1 MRDVSIAHGTCR
13 AWLATQRDKAAAAHR
28 SSNRKCMTEAGLTQR
43 PPLILLANEHEW
55 AARSL
60 ETILGPHGYAVL
72 RAYTGRQLLGLVRS
86 AQPDLIMVD
95 VRLPDMRG
103 VDVCR
108 ALRDDPHFPEE
119 TPIIFTSSGTPER
132 DERLEA
138 FRAGA
143 WEIVSQPLD
152 AEVLL
157 LKLDAYMRGK
167 RAVDRLRDESLLDQ
181 ATGLY
186 NMQGMVRRARE
197 MSADAQRL
205 HAPISCVAF
214 TPVATT
220 EMEPTPPAIT
230 EFMIERLG
238 AIVRRT
244 GRASDAIGRL
254 GPAEFAIIAPA
265 TAEPGAI
272 RMMERLESQLSDVL
286 TQPDGIAQRVELR
299 AGYCTVADGAQSD
312 VDAVEM
318 LLRAN
323 TALRLVRDADRNDE
337 WRAYDRSAVRFAL

>member
-1 MRDVSIAHGTCR
+1 MID
-13 AWLATQRDKAAAAHR
+13 
-28 SSNRKCMTEAGLTQR
+28 AGITPR

-86 AQPDLIMVD
+86 AQPDLIMLD

-103 VDVCR
+103 VTACR

-132 DERLEA
+132 EERMEA
-138 FRAGA
+138 FKAGA
-143 WEIVSQPLD
+143 WEFVSQPLD
-152 AEVLL
+152 PEVLL
-157 LKLDAYMRGK
+157 FKLAAFMRGK

-181 ATGLY
+181 STGLY

-214 TPVATT
+214 TPIATT
-220 EMEPTPPAIT
+220 DSEPSPPAIT
-230 EFMIERLG
+230 ELMIEHLG
-238 AIVRRT
+238 AVVRRT

-254 GPAEFAIIAPA
+254 GPSEFAIIAPA
-265 TAEPGAI
+265 TEEPGAV
-272 RMMERLESQLSDVL
+272 RMMERLQASLAEQMTVV
-286 TQPDGIAQRVELR
+286 DGIAPHVELR
-299 AGYCTVADGAQSD
+299 AGYCSVADGSASP

-323 TALRLVRDADRNDE
+323 TALKHARDAGHAAEERFFGDTP
-337 WRAYDRSAVRFAL
+337 VRYAL

>member
-1 MRDVSIAHGTCR
+1 MTDV
-13 AWLATQRDKAAAAHR
+13 
-28 SSNRKCMTEAGLTQR
+28 GLPPR
-43 PPLILLANEHEW
+43 PPLILLANEQEW

-60 ETILGPHGYAVL
+60 ETVLGPRGYAVL
-72 RAYTGRQLLGLVRS
+72 RAYTGRQMLGLVRS

-132 DERLEA
+132 EQRLEA

-143 WEIVSQPLD
+143 WEFVSQPLD
-152 AEVLL
+152 TELLL

-205 HAPISCVAF
+205 HAPIACVAF
-214 TPVATT
+214 TPVATATTDPASPALT
-220 EMEPTPPAIT
+220 EIMV
-230 EFMIERLG
+230 ERLG

-254 GPAEFAIIAPA
+254 GPTEFAIIAPA
-265 TAEPGAI
+265 TEEPGAI
-272 RMMERLESQLSDVL
+272 RMMERIEASLADAL
-286 TQPDGIAQRVELR
+286 TRPDGGAQHVELR
-299 AGYCTVADGAQSD
+299 TGYCSIPDGARSA

-323 TALRLVRDADRNDE
+323 TALRQARDAE
-337 WRAYDRSAVRFAL
+337 RSESFQPFDDSTVRYAL

>member
-1 MRDVSIAHGTCR
+1 MTDVGISA
-13 AWLATQRDKAAAAHR
+13 
-28 SSNRKCMTEAGLTQR
+28 R

-86 AQPDLIMVD
+86 AQPELIMLD

-103 VDVCR
+103 AAVCR
-108 ALRDDPHFPEE
+108 ALRDDPYFPEE

-132 DERLEA
+132 EERVEA

-143 WEIVSQPLD
+143 WEFVSQPLD
-152 AEVLL
+152 SEVLL

-167 RAVDRLRDESLLDQ
+167 RAADRLRDESLLDQ
-181 ATGLY
+181 STGLY

-220 EMEPTPPAIT
+220 ESDSTPPAIT
-230 EFMIERLG
+230 EIMVEHLG
-238 AIVRRT
+238 AIIRRT

-254 GPAEFAIIAPA
+254 GPSEFAIIAPA
-265 TAEPGAI
+265 TQQPGAV
-272 RMMERLESQLSDVL
+272 RMMERLQASLSEQIVAPGGL
-286 TQPDGIAQRVELR
+286 ASRVELR
-299 AGYCTVADGAQSD
+299 AGYCSVPDGARSS

-323 TALRLVRDADRNDE
+323 TALKHAREADRQAEISYGD
-337 WRAYDRSAVRFAL
+337 ASPVRYAQ

>member
-1 MRDVSIAHGTCR
+1 
-13 AWLATQRDKAAAAHR
+13 
-28 SSNRKCMTEAGLTQR
+28 MTEAGLTQR

>member
-1 MRDVSIAHGTCR
+1 MTDV
-13 AWLATQRDKAAAAHR
+13 
-28 SSNRKCMTEAGLTQR
+28 GLSPR

-55 AARSL
+55 AARSF
-60 ETILGPHGYAVL
+60 ETVLGPHGYAVL

-86 AQPDLIMVD
+86 AQPDLIMLD
-95 VRLPDMRG
+95 MRLPDMRG

-108 ALRDDPHFPEE
+108 ALRDDPHFPDE
-119 TPIIFTSSGTPER
+119 TPIIFTSSGTPGREER
-132 DERLEA
+132 VEA
-138 FRAGA
+138 FKAGA

-152 AEVLL
+152 SELLL

-167 RAVDRLRDESLLDQ
+167 RAADRLRDESLVDQ

-214 TPVATT
+214 MPVASATSDSAPPVLT
-220 EMEPTPPAIT
+220 EIMVEH
-230 EFMIERLG
+230 LG
-238 AIVRRT
+238 AIVRRS

-254 GPAEFAIIAPA
+254 GAAEFAIIAPA
-265 TAEPGAI
+265 TEEPGAI
-272 RMMERLESQLSDVL
+272 RMMERIEASLADAL
-286 TQPDGIAQRVELR
+286 TSPEGIAQRVELR
-299 AGYCTVADGAQSD
+299 TGYCSIPDGARSA

-323 TALRLVRDADRNDE
+323 TALRHARDAQRGE
-337 WRAYDRSAVRFAL
+337 EIRAFDDSSVRYAL

>member
-1 MRDVSIAHGTCR
+1 
-13 AWLATQRDKAAAAHR
+13 
-28 SSNRKCMTEAGLTQR
+28 MTEAGLTPP

-60 ETILGPHGYAVL
+60 ETILGPHGFAVL
-72 RAYTGRQLLGLVRS
+72 RAYTGRQLLGLIGS

-108 ALRDDPHFPEE
+108 ALRDDPQFPEE
-119 TPIIFTSSGTPER
+119 TPLILTSSGTPER
-132 DERLEA
+132 KERLEA
-138 FRAGA
+138 FKAGA
-143 WEIVSQPLD
+143 WEVVSQPLD
-152 AEVLL
+152 SEMLL

-167 RAVDRLRDESLLDQ
+167 RAVDRLRNESLLDQ

-220 EMEPTPPAIT
+220 DMEPTPPALT
-230 EFMIERLG
+230 EMMIERLG

-254 GPAEFAIIAPA
+254 GPTEFAIIAPA
-265 TAEPGAI
+265 TEEPGAI
-272 RMMERLESQLSDVL
+272 RMMERLEAQLSDMM
-286 TQPDGIAQRVELR
+286 TTPNGIAQRVELR
-299 AGYCTVADGAQSD
+299 AGYCSVADSSQSD

-323 TALRLVRDADRNDE
+323 SALRRVRDAERGDQL
-337 WRAYDRSAVRFAL
+337 RAFDNSPVRFAL

>member
-1 MRDVSIAHGTCR
+1 MTDV
-13 AWLATQRDKAAAAHR
+13 
-28 SSNRKCMTEAGLTQR
+28 GLTPR

-60 ETILGPHGYAVL
+60 ETVLGPHGYAVL
-72 RAYTGRQLLGLVRS
+72 RAYTGRQMLGLVRS

-95 VRLPDMRG
+95 MRLPDMRG

-119 TPIIFTSSGTPER
+119 TPIIFTSSGTPGREER
-132 DERLEA
+132 VEA

-152 AEVLL
+152 TELLL

-167 RAVDRLRDESLLDQ
+167 RTVDRLRDESLLDQ

-205 HAPISCVAF
+205 HAAISCVAF
-214 TPVATT
+214 TPVATAASEPAPRALT
-220 EMEPTPPAIT
+220 EI
-230 EFMIERLG
+230 MIEHLG

-254 GPAEFAIIAPA
+254 GPTEFAIIAPA
-265 TAEPGAI
+265 TEESGAI
-272 RMMERLESQLSDVL
+272 RMMERIEASLSDAL
-286 TQPDGIAQRVELR
+286 TKPDGIAQRVELR
-299 AGYCTVADGAQSD
+299 AGYCSIPDGARSA

-323 TALRLVRDADRNDE
+323 TALRHARDAQRGEELRTFDD
-337 WRAYDRSAVRFAL
+337 SSVRYAL

>member
-1 MRDVSIAHGTCR
+1 MTDVGFPS
-13 AWLATQRDKAAAAHR
+13 
-28 SSNRKCMTEAGLTQR
+28 R
-43 PPLILLANEHEW
+43 PPLILLANEQEW

-60 ETILGPHGYAVL
+60 ETVLGPRGYAVL
-72 RAYTGRQLLGLVRS
+72 RAYTGRQMLGLVRS

-103 VDVCR
+103 VDVCK

-132 DERLEA
+132 EQRLEA

-143 WEIVSQPLD
+143 WEFVSQPLD
-152 AEVLL
+152 TELLL

-205 HAPISCVAF
+205 HASIACVAF
-214 TPVATT
+214 TPVASGSSDPAPTALT
-220 EMEPTPPAIT
+220 EI
-230 EFMIERLG
+230 MIERLG

-254 GPAEFAIIAPA
+254 GPTEFAIIAPA
-265 TAEPGAI
+265 TEEPGAI
-272 RMMERLESQLSDVL
+272 RMMERIEASLADAL
-286 TQPDGIAQRVELR
+286 TQPDGITQRVELR
-299 AGYCTVADGAQSD
+299 TGYCSIPDGARSA

-323 TALRLVRDADRNDE
+323 TALRQARDAE
-337 WRAYDRSAVRFAL
+337 RSQSFQPFDDSTVRYAL

>member
-1 MRDVSIAHGTCR
+1 
-13 AWLATQRDKAAAAHR
+13 
-28 SSNRKCMTEAGLTQR
+28 
-43 PPLILLANEHEW
+43 
-55 AARSL
+55 SL
-60 ETILGPHGYAVL
+60 ETVLGPHGYAVL
-72 RAYTGRQLLGLVRS
+72 RAYTGRQMLGLVRG

-108 ALRDDPHFPEE
+108 ALRDDPHFAEE
-119 TPIIFTSSGTPER
+119 TPIIFTSSGTPGR
-132 DERLEA
+132 DERVEA
-138 FRAGA
+138 FKAGA
-143 WEIVSQPLD
+143 WEVVSQPLD
-152 AEVLL
+152 TELLL

-214 TPVATT
+214 TPVASTGSD
-220 EMEPTPPAIT
+220 PAPPALT
-230 EFMIERLG
+230 EIMIEHLG

-254 GPAEFAIIAPA
+254 GPTEFAIIAPA
-265 TAEPGAI
+265 TEEPGAI
-272 RMMERLESQLSDVL
+272 RMMERIEASLADALVK
-286 TQPDGIAQRVELR
+286 PDGIAQHVELR
-299 AGYCTVADGAQSD
+299 TGYCSVPDGARSA

-323 TALRLVRDADRNDE
+323 TALRHARDAQRGE
-337 WRAYDRSAVRFAL
+337 ELRAFDDSSVRYAL

>member
-1 MRDVSIAHGTCR
+1 MTDVGHSP
-13 AWLATQRDKAAAAHR
+13 
-28 SSNRKCMTEAGLTQR
+28 R

-60 ETILGPHGYAVL
+60 ETVLGPHGYAVL
-72 RAYTGRQLLGLVRS
+72 RAYTGRQMLGLVRS
-86 AQPDLIMVD
+86 AQPDLIMLD
-95 VRLPDMRG
+95 MRLPDMRG
-103 VDVCR
+103 VEVCR
-108 ALRDDPHFPEE
+108 ALRDDPHFPDE
-119 TPIIFTSSGTPER
+119 TPIIFTSSGTPGR
-132 DERLEA
+132 DERVEA
-138 FRAGA
+138 FKAGA

-152 AEVLL
+152 SELLL

-167 RAVDRLRDESLLDQ
+167 RAADRLRDESLVDQ

-214 TPVATT
+214 TPVATAT
-220 EMEPTPPAIT
+220 SDTAPPALT
-230 EFMIERLG
+230 EIMVEQLG
-238 AIVRRT
+238 AIVRRS

-254 GPAEFAIIAPA
+254 GPTEFAIIAPA
-265 TAEPGAI
+265 TEEPGAI
-272 RMMERLESQLSDVL
+272 RMMERIEASLSDAL
-286 TQPDGIAQRVELR
+286 TNPDGIAQRVELR
-299 AGYCTVADGAQSD
+299 TGYCSIPDGARSA

-323 TALRLVRDADRNDE
+323 TALRHVRDAQRGE
-337 WRAYDRSAVRFAL
+337 EIRAFDDSSVRYAL

>member
-1 MRDVSIAHGTCR
+1 
-13 AWLATQRDKAAAAHR
+13 
-28 SSNRKCMTEAGLTQR
+28 MTDAGLTPR

-60 ETILGPHGYAVL
+60 ETVLGPHGYAVL

-86 AQPDLIMVD
+86 AQPDLIMLD

-119 TPIIFTSSGTPER
+119 TPIIFTSSGTPGRE
-132 DERLEA
+132 ERLEA

-143 WEIVSQPLD
+143 WEFVSQPLD
-152 AEVLL
+152 TEMLL

-205 HAPISCVAF
+205 HTPISCVAF
-214 TPVATT
+214 TPVATAGT
-220 EMEPTPPAIT
+220 EPAPPALT
-230 EFMIERLG
+230 DLMIEHLG

-254 GPAEFAIIAPA
+254 GPTEFAIIAPA
-265 TAEPGAI
+265 TEEPGAI
-272 RMMERLESQLSDVL
+272 RMMERIEASLSEAL
-286 TQPDGIAQRVELR
+286 ATPDGIAQRVELR
-299 AGYCTVADGAQSD
+299 AGYCSVPDGARSA

-323 TALRLVRDADRNDE
+323 TALRHARDAQRGE
-337 WRAYDRSAVRFAL
+337 EIRAFDDSSVRYAL

>member
-1 MRDVSIAHGTCR
+1 
-13 AWLATQRDKAAAAHR
+13 
-28 SSNRKCMTEAGLTQR
+28 
-43 PPLILLANEHEW
+43 
-55 AARSL
+55 
-60 ETILGPHGYAVL
+60 
-72 RAYTGRQLLGLVRS
+72 
-86 AQPDLIMVD
+86 PDLIMVD
-95 VRLPDMRG
+95 MRLPDMRG

-132 DERLEA
+132 EQRLEA
-138 FRAGA
+138 FKAGA
-143 WEIVSQPLD
+143 WEFVSQPLD
-152 AEVLL
+152 SELLL

-214 TPVATT
+214 TPVATATSDPVPAELT
-220 EMEPTPPAIT
+220 EI
-230 EFMIERLG
+230 MIEHLG

-254 GPAEFAIIAPA
+254 GPTEFAIIAPA
-265 TAEPGAI
+265 TEEPGAI
-272 RMMERLESQLSDVL
+272 RMMERIEASLSEAL
-286 TQPDGIAQRVELR
+286 TKPDGIAQRVELR
-299 AGYCTVADGAQSD
+299 TGYCSITDGARSA

-323 TALRLVRDADRNDE
+323 TALRHARDAQRGEEIHVFD
-337 WRAYDRSAVRFAL
+337 SSSVRYAL

>member
-1 MRDVSIAHGTCR
+1 
-13 AWLATQRDKAAAAHR
+13 
-28 SSNRKCMTEAGLTQR
+28 MTEAGLTQR

-138 FRAGA
+138 FKAGA

-214 TPVATT
+214 TPVATAET
-220 EMEPTPPAIT
+220 EPTPPAIT

-286 TQPDGIAQRVELR
+286 AQPDGITQRVELR
-299 AGYCTVADGAQSD
+299 AGYCTVADGARSD

-337 WRAYDRSAVRFAL
+337 WRAYDRSAVRFAQ

>member
-1 MRDVSIAHGTCR
+1 MTDV
-13 AWLATQRDKAAAAHR
+13 
-28 SSNRKCMTEAGLTQR
+28 GLSTR
-43 PPLILLANEHEW
+43 PPLILLVNEHEW

-60 ETILGPHGYAVL
+60 ETVLGPHGYAVL
-72 RAYTGRQLLGLVRS
+72 RAYTGRQMLGLVRS
-86 AQPDLIMVD
+86 AQPDLIMLD
-95 VRLPDMRG
+95 MRLPDMRG
-103 VDVCR
+103 VEVCR
-108 ALRDDPHFPEE
+108 ALRDDPHFPDE
-119 TPIIFTSSGTPER
+119 TPIIFTSSGTPGR
-132 DERLEA
+132 DERVEA
-138 FRAGA
+138 FKAGA

-152 AEVLL
+152 SELLL

-167 RAVDRLRDESLLDQ
+167 RAADRLRDESLVDQ

-214 TPVATT
+214 TPVATAT
-220 EMEPTPPAIT
+220 SDPAPPALT
-230 EFMIERLG
+230 EIMVEQLG
-238 AIVRRT
+238 AIVRRS

-265 TAEPGAI
+265 TEEPGAI
-272 RMMERLESQLSDVL
+272 RMMERIEASLSDAL
-286 TQPDGIAQRVELR
+286 TNPDGVAQRVELR
-299 AGYCTVADGAQSD
+299 TGYCSIPDGARSA

-323 TALRLVRDADRNDE
+323 TALRHARDAQRGE
-337 WRAYDRSAVRFAL
+337 EIRSFDDSSVRYAL

>member
-1 MRDVSIAHGTCR
+1 MTDV
-13 AWLATQRDKAAAAHR
+13 
-28 SSNRKCMTEAGLTQR
+28 GLTPR

-60 ETILGPHGYAVL
+60 ETVLGPHGYAVL

-108 ALRDDPHFPEE
+108 ALRDDPHFAEE
-119 TPIIFTSSGTPER
+119 TPIIFTSSGTPGR

-143 WEIVSQPLD
+143 WEVVSQPLD
-152 AEVLL
+152 TELLL

-197 MSADAQRL
+197 LSADAQRL

-220 EMEPTPPAIT
+220 VSEPAPAALTDILV
-230 EFMIERLG
+230 EHLG

-254 GPAEFAIIAPA
+254 GPTEFAIIAPA
-265 TAEPGAI
+265 TEEPGAV
-272 RMMERLESQLSDVL
+272 RMMERIEASLADALVK
-286 TQPDGIAQRVELR
+286 PNGIAQHVELR
-299 AGYCTVADGAQSD
+299 TGYCSIPDGARSA

-323 TALRLVRDADRNDE
+323 TALRHARDAQRGEALHAFDE
-337 WRAYDRSAVRFAL
+337 SSLRYAL

>member
-1 MRDVSIAHGTCR
+1 
-13 AWLATQRDKAAAAHR
+13 
-28 SSNRKCMTEAGLTQR
+28 
-43 PPLILLANEHEW
+43 LLANEHEW

-60 ETILGPHGYAVL
+60 ETILGPHGFAVL

-86 AQPDLIMVD
+86 AQPDLVMVD

-132 DERLEA
+132 EERLEA

-220 EMEPTPPAIT
+220 DSEPTSPAIT
-230 EFMIERLG
+230 EIMIERLG

-254 GPAEFAIIAPA
+254 GPTEFAIIAPA
-265 TAEPGAI
+265 TEEPGAI
-272 RMMERLESQLSDVL
+272 RMMERLEAQLSDML
-286 TQPDGIAQRVELR
+286 SHPNGIAQRVELR
-299 AGYCTVADGAQSD
+299 AGYCSVADGARSD

-323 TALRLVRDADRNDE
+323 TALRDARNAGRGDE
-337 WRAYDRSAVRFAL
+337 LRAYDSSPVRFAL

>member
-1 MRDVSIAHGTCR
+1 MTDV
-13 AWLATQRDKAAAAHR
+13 
-28 SSNRKCMTEAGLTQR
+28 GLTPR

-60 ETILGPHGYAVL
+60 ETVLGPHGYAVL
-72 RAYTGRQLLGLVRS
+72 RAYTGRQLLGLVHS

-108 ALRDDPHFPEE
+108 ALRDDPHFAEE
-119 TPIIFTSSGTPER
+119 TPIIFTSSGTPGR
-132 DERLEA
+132 NERLEA

-143 WEIVSQPLD
+143 WEVVSQPLD
-152 AEVLL
+152 TELLL

-197 MSADAQRL
+197 LSADAQRL

-214 TPVATT
+214 TPVASTGS
-220 EMEPTPPAIT
+220 EPAPAALTDILV
-230 EFMIERLG
+230 EHLG

-254 GPAEFAIIAPA
+254 GPTEFAIIAPA
-265 TAEPGAI
+265 TEEPGAV
-272 RMMERLESQLSDVL
+272 RMMERIEASLADAIVK
-286 TQPDGIAQRVELR
+286 PNGIAQHVKLR
-299 AGYCTVADGAQSD
+299 TGYCSIPDGARSA

-323 TALRLVRDADRNDE
+323 AALRHARDEHRGEELQAFDE
-337 WRAYDRSAVRFAL
+337 SSLRYAL

>member
-1 MRDVSIAHGTCR
+1 MT
-13 AWLATQRDKAAAAHR
+13 AAGFTA
-28 SSNRKCMTEAGLTQR
+28 R

-55 AARSL
+55 SARSL
-60 ETILGPHGYAVL
+60 ETILGPHGFAVL
-72 RAYTGRQLLGLVRS
+72 RAYTGRQLLGLVGS

-108 ALRDDPHFPEE
+108 ALRDDPHFQEE
-119 TPIIFTSSGTPER
+119 TPIILTSSGTPER
-132 DERLEA
+132 KERLEA
-138 FRAGA
+138 FQAGA
-143 WEIVSQPLD
+143 WEVVSQPLD
-152 AEVLL
+152 AELLL
-157 LKLDAYMRGK
+157 LKLEAYMRGK
-167 RAVDRLRDESLLDQ
+167 RAVDRLRDASLIDL

-205 HAPISCVAF
+205 RAPISCVAF
-214 TPVATT
+214 TPVATMET
-220 EMEPTPPAIT
+220 EPTPPALT
-230 EFMIERLG
+230 EIMIERLG

-254 GPAEFAIIAPA
+254 GPSEFAIIAPA
-265 TAEPGAI
+265 TEEPGAI
-272 RMMERLESQLSDVL
+272 RMMERLQAQLADVM
-286 TQPDGIAQRVELR
+286 TTPEGVAQRVELR
-299 AGYCTVADGAQSD
+299 AGYCSVSDVAENP

-323 TALRLVRDADRNDE
+323 SALRQVRDAERGDQL
-337 WRAYDRSAVRFAL
+337 RAFDNTPVRFAL

>member
-1 MRDVSIAHGTCR
+1 
-13 AWLATQRDKAAAAHR
+13 
-28 SSNRKCMTEAGLTQR
+28 MTEAGLTQR

-108 ALRDDPHFPEE
+108 ALRDDPHFPDE
-119 TPIIFTSSGTPER
+119 TPIIFTSSGAPER

-138 FRAGA
+138 FKAGA

-157 LKLDAYMRGK
+157 LKLDAFMRGK

-214 TPVATT
+214 TPVATA
-220 EMEPTPPAIT
+220 ESEPTPPAIT

-238 AIVRRT
+238 AIVRRS

-272 RMMERLESQLSDVL
+272 RMMERLESQLADVL
-286 TQPDGIAQRVELR
+286 AQPDGIAQRVELR
-299 AGYCTVADGAQSD
+299 AGYCTVADGARSD

-337 WRAYDRSAVRFAL
+337 WRAYDRSAVKFAQ

>member
-1 MRDVSIAHGTCR
+1 
-13 AWLATQRDKAAAAHR
+13 
-28 SSNRKCMTEAGLTQR
+28 MTEAGSTPR

-60 ETILGPHGYAVL
+60 ETILGPHGFAAL

-119 TPIIFTSSGTPER
+119 TPIILTSSGTPER
-132 DERLEA
+132 KERLEA
-138 FRAGA
+138 FKAGA
-143 WEIVSQPLD
+143 WEVVSQPLD
-152 AEVLL
+152 AELLL

-205 HAPISCVAF
+205 HAAISCVAF
-214 TPVATT
+214 TAVATT
-220 EMEPTPPAIT
+220 ETEPTPPAIT
-230 EFMIERLG
+230 EIMIERLG

-254 GPAEFAIIAPA
+254 GPTEFAIIAPA
-265 TAEPGAI
+265 TEEPGAI
-272 RMMERLESQLSDVL
+272 RMMERLEAQLSDMM
-286 TQPDGIAQRVELR
+286 TTPNGMAQRVELR
-299 AGYCTVADGAQSD
+299 AGYCSVSDGARSP

-323 TALRLVRDADRNDE
+323 TALRQVRDAERGDQL
-337 WRAYDRSAVRFAL
+337 RAFDSTPVRFAL

>member
-1 MRDVSIAHGTCR
+1 MTDV
-13 AWLATQRDKAAAAHR
+13 
-28 SSNRKCMTEAGLTQR
+28 GLSPR
-43 PPLILLANEHEW
+43 PPLILLVNEHEW

-60 ETILGPHGYAVL
+60 ETVLGPHGYAVL
-72 RAYTGRQLLGLVRS
+72 RAYTGRQMLGLVRS
-86 AQPDLIMVD
+86 AQPDLIMLD
-95 VRLPDMRG
+95 MRLPDMRG
-103 VDVCR
+103 VEVCR
-108 ALRDDPHFPEE
+108 ALRDDPHFPDE
-119 TPIIFTSSGTPER
+119 TPIIFTSSGTPGREER
-132 DERLEA
+132 VEA

-152 AEVLL
+152 SELLL

-167 RAVDRLRDESLLDQ
+167 RAADRLRDESLVDQ

-214 TPVATT
+214 TPVATATSDPASPALT
-220 EMEPTPPAIT
+220 EIMVEQ
-230 EFMIERLG
+230 LG
-238 AIVRRT
+238 AIVRRS

-254 GPAEFAIIAPA
+254 GPTEFAIIAPA
-265 TAEPGAI
+265 TEEPGAI
-272 RMMERLESQLSDVL
+272 RMMERIEASLSDAL
-286 TQPDGIAQRVELR
+286 TNPDGIAQRVELR
-299 AGYCTVADGAQSD
+299 TGYCSIPDGARSA

-323 TALRLVRDADRNDE
+323 TALRHARDAQRGE
-337 WRAYDRSAVRFAL
+337 EIRSFDDSSVRYAL

>member
-1 MRDVSIAHGTCR
+1 
-13 AWLATQRDKAAAAHR
+13 
-28 SSNRKCMTEAGLTQR
+28 MTEAGLTQR

-254 GPAEFAIIAPA
+254 GPSEFAIIAPA

>member
-1 MRDVSIAHGTCR
+1 
-13 AWLATQRDKAAAAHR
+13 
-28 SSNRKCMTEAGLTQR
+28 MTEAGLTQR

-60 ETILGPHGYAVL
+60 ETILGPHGFAVL

-86 AQPDLIMVD
+86 AQPDLVMVD

-108 ALRDDPHFPEE
+108 ALRDDPHFPDE

-132 DERLEA
+132 EERLEA

-220 EMEPTPPAIT
+220 DSEPTPPAIT
-230 EFMIERLG
+230 EIMIERLG

-254 GPAEFAIIAPA
+254 GPTEFAIIAPA
-265 TAEPGAI
+265 TEEPGAI
-272 RMMERLESQLSDVL
+272 RMMERLEAQLSDML
-286 TQPDGIAQRVELR
+286 SHPNGIAQRVELR
-299 AGYCTVADGAQSD
+299 AGYCSVADGARSD

-323 TALRLVRDADRNDE
+323 TALRDARNAERGDE
-337 WRAYDRSAVRFAL
+337 LRNYDSSPLRFAL

>member
-1 MRDVSIAHGTCR
+1 
-13 AWLATQRDKAAAAHR
+13 
-28 SSNRKCMTEAGLTQR
+28 MTEAGLTPR

-119 TPIIFTSSGTPER
+119 TPIIFTSSGTPDRE
-132 DERLEA
+132 ERLAA
-138 FRAGA
+138 FKAGA

-220 EMEPTPPAIT
+220 DSEPTSSALT
-230 EFMIERLG
+230 EIMVERLG

-254 GPAEFAIIAPA
+254 GPADFAIIAPA
-265 TAEPGAI
+265 TEEPGAI
-272 RMMERLESQLSDVL
+272 RMMERLESQLSDML
-286 TQPDGIAQRVELR
+286 THPEGIAQRVELR
-299 AGYCTVADGAQSD
+299 AGYCSVADGARSA

-323 TALRLVRDADRNDE
+323 SALRQARDAERGDE
-337 WRAYDRSAVRFAL
+337 LRGYESSVRFAQ

>member
-1 MRDVSIAHGTCR
+1 MTDV
-13 AWLATQRDKAAAAHR
+13 
-28 SSNRKCMTEAGLTQR
+28 GLTPR

-60 ETILGPHGYAVL
+60 ETVLGPHGYAVL

-95 VRLPDMRG
+95 TRLPDMRG

-132 DERLEA
+132 EQRLEA
-138 FRAGA
+138 FKAGA
-143 WEIVSQPLD
+143 WEFVSQPLD
-152 AEVLL
+152 SELLL

-220 EMEPTPPAIT
+220 TSDPAPAALTDI
-230 EFMIERLG
+230 MIEHLG

-254 GPAEFAIIAPA
+254 GPSEFAIIAPA
-265 TAEPGAI
+265 TEEPGAI
-272 RMMERLESQLSDVL
+272 RMMERIEASLSDAL
-286 TQPDGIAQRVELR
+286 TKPDGLAQRVELR
-299 AGYCTVADGAQSD
+299 TGYCSIPDGARSAM
-312 VDAVEM
+312 DAVEM

-323 TALRLVRDADRNDE
+323 TALRHARDAQRGEEIHAFD
-337 WRAYDRSAVRFAL
+337 ASSVRYAL

>member
-1 MRDVSIAHGTCR
+1 
-13 AWLATQRDKAAAAHR
+13 
-28 SSNRKCMTEAGLTQR
+28 MTEAGLTSR

-119 TPIIFTSSGTPER
+119 TPIIFTSSGTPDR
-132 DERLEA
+132 GERLEA
-138 FRAGA
+138 FKAGA
-143 WEIVSQPLD
+143 WEVVSQPLD

-157 LKLDAYMRGK
+157 LKLAAYMRGK

-214 TPVATT
+214 TPVATADS
-220 EMEPTPPAIT
+220 EPASSAIT
-230 EFMIERLG
+230 EIMIERLG

-254 GPAEFAIIAPA
+254 GPSEFAIIAPA
-265 TAEPGAI
+265 TEEPGAI
-272 RMMERLESQLSDVL
+272 RMMERLESQLSDML
-286 TQPDGIAQRVELR
+286 SHPDGIAQRVELR
-299 AGYCTVADGAQSD
+299 AGYCSVADGARSP

-323 TALRLVRDADRNDE
+323 TALRQARDAERGSE
-337 WRAYDRSAVRFAL
+337 LRSYESAPVRFAL

>member
-1 MRDVSIAHGTCR
+1 
-13 AWLATQRDKAAAAHR
+13 
-28 SSNRKCMTEAGLTQR
+28 MTVAGLTPR

-60 ETILGPHGYAVL
+60 ETILGPHGFAVL

-103 VDVCR
+103 VDVCS

-132 DERLEA
+132 EERLEA
-138 FRAGA
+138 FKAGA

-152 AEVLL
+152 AEILL

-197 MSADAQRL
+197 MSRGCAAAARADLLRRL
-205 HAPISCVAF
+205 HA
-214 TPVATT
+214 
-220 EMEPTPPAIT
+220 
-230 EFMIERLG
+230 
-238 AIVRRT
+238 RRHH
-244 GRASDAIGRL
+244 
-254 GPAEFAIIAPA
+254 
-265 TAEPGAI
+265 
-272 RMMERLESQLSDVL
+272 
-286 TQPDGIAQRVELR
+286 
-299 AGYCTVADGAQSD
+299 
-312 VDAVEM
+312 
-318 LLRAN
+318 
-323 TALRLVRDADRNDE
+323 RDTRP
-337 WRAYDRSAVRFAL
+337 RRPRSRRS

>member
-1 MRDVSIAHGTCR
+1 MTDV
-13 AWLATQRDKAAAAHR
+13 
-28 SSNRKCMTEAGLTQR
+28 GLTPR

-60 ETILGPHGYAVL
+60 ETVLGPHGYAVL
-72 RAYTGRQLLGLVRS
+72 RAYTGRQLLGLVGS

-95 VRLPDMRG
+95 MRLPDMRG

-132 DERLEA
+132 EQRLEA
-138 FRAGA
+138 FKAGA
-143 WEIVSQPLD
+143 WELVSQPLD
-152 AEVLL
+152 SELLL

-220 EMEPTPPAIT
+220 TSDPAPAALTDI
-230 EFMIERLG
+230 MIEHLG

-254 GPAEFAIIAPA
+254 GPSEFAIIAPA
-265 TAEPGAI
+265 TEEPGAI
-272 RMMERLESQLSDVL
+272 RMMERIEASLSDAL
-286 TQPDGIAQRVELR
+286 TKPDGVAQRVELR
-299 AGYCTVADGAQSD
+299 TGYCSIPDGARSA

-323 TALRLVRDADRNDE
+323 TALRHARDAQRGEEIHTFDD
-337 WRAYDRSAVRFAL
+337 SSVRYAL

>member
-1 MRDVSIAHGTCR
+1 
-13 AWLATQRDKAAAAHR
+13 
-28 SSNRKCMTEAGLTQR
+28 MTEAGLTSR

-60 ETILGPHGYAVL
+60 ETILGPHGFAVL
-72 RAYTGRQLLGLVRS
+72 RAYTGRQLLGLARS

-103 VDVCR
+103 IDVCR
-108 ALRDDPHFPEE
+108 ALRDEPHFAEE

-132 DERLEA
+132 EERLEA
-138 FRAGA
+138 FKAGA
-143 WEIVSQPLD
+143 WEVVSQPLD
-152 AEVLL
+152 PELLL

-220 EMEPTPPAIT
+220 EHEPTPPALT
-230 EFMIERLG
+230 EIMIERLG

-265 TAEPGAI
+265 TEEPGAI
-272 RMMERLESQLSDVL
+272 RMMERLESQLADMMTSDE
-286 TQPDGIAQRVELR
+286 GIAQHVELR
-299 AGYCTVADGAQSD
+299 AGYCSVADGARSA

-323 TALRLVRDADRNDE
+323 SALRQARDAERGTE
-337 WRAYDRSAVRFAL
+337 LRSFDSAALRFAR

>member
-1 MRDVSIAHGTCR
+1 
-13 AWLATQRDKAAAAHR
+13 
-28 SSNRKCMTEAGLTQR
+28 MTEAGLTQR

-108 ALRDDPHFPEE
+108 ALRDDPHFPDE

-138 FRAGA
+138 FKAGA

-214 TPVATT
+214 TPVATAET
-220 EMEPTPPAIT
+220 EPTPPAIT

-286 TQPDGIAQRVELR
+286 AQPDGIAQHVELR
-299 AGYCTVADGAQSD
+299 AGYCTVADGTRSD

-337 WRAYDRSAVRFAL
+337 WRAYDRSAVRFAQ

>member
-1 MRDVSIAHGTCR
+1 
-13 AWLATQRDKAAAAHR
+13 
-28 SSNRKCMTEAGLTQR
+28 MTVAGLTPR

-72 RAYTGRQLLGLVRS
+72 RAYTGRHLLGLVRS

-95 VRLPDMRG
+95 MRLPDMRG
-103 VDVCR
+103 VDVCH

-119 TPIIFTSSGTPER
+119 TPIVFTSSGMPER
-132 DERLEA
+132 EERVEA
-138 FRAGA
+138 FKAGA

-152 AEVLL
+152 PEILL
-157 LKLDAYMRGK
+157 LKLDAFMRGK

-220 EMEPTPPAIT
+220 HTEPTPPAIT
-230 EFMIERLG
+230 EIMIERLG

-254 GPAEFAIIAPA
+254 GPTEFAIIAPA
-265 TAEPGAI
+265 TEEPGAI
-272 RMMERLESQLSDVL
+272 RMIARLESQLSDML
-286 TQPDGIAQRVELR
+286 AQPDGIAQRVELR
-299 AGYCTVADGAQSD
+299 AGYCSVADGASSA

-323 TALRLVRDADRNDE
+323 TALREVRDAERGDDVRI
-337 WRAYDRSAVRFAL
+337 YDSSPVRFAL

>member
-1 MRDVSIAHGTCR
+1 
-13 AWLATQRDKAAAAHR
+13 
-28 SSNRKCMTEAGLTQR
+28 MTEAGISAR

-55 AARSL
+55 SARSL
-60 ETILGPHGYAVL
+60 ETILGPHGFAVL

-119 TPIIFTSSGTPER
+119 TPIILTSSGTPER
-132 DERLEA
+132 KERLEA
-138 FRAGA
+138 FKAGA
-143 WEIVSQPLD
+143 WEVVSQPLD
-152 AEVLL
+152 PEILL
-157 LKLDAYMRGK
+157 LKLGAYMRGK

-181 ATGLY
+181 DTGLY

-205 HAPISCVAF
+205 HAPLSCVAF

-220 EMEPTPPAIT
+220 DAEPAPPALT
-230 EFMIERLG
+230 EMMIQRLG

-265 TAEPGAI
+265 TEEPGAM
-272 RMMERLESQLSDVL
+272 RMVERLEAQLATMMSASE
-286 TQPDGIAQRVELR
+286 GNAQRVELR
-299 AGYCTVADGAQSD
+299 AGYCSVSDGAETP

-323 TALRLVRDADRNDE
+323 SALRQVRDAERGDQL
-337 WRAYDRSAVRFAL
+337 RAFDSSPLRFAL